1 MINFLI
7 KVIGTRNEREV
18 RKRWK
23 TVERINYFFEQY
35 KNLKDEDIPKKTEE
49 FVNRLADGEDPYH
62 LLPEAFALV
71 KETARRLLGYEYE
84 VTTNPYR
91 WDMVHF
97 DVQLIGGIVLFEG
110 KIAEMKTGEGK
121 TLVAT
126 LPAYLHALIGKAR
139 GKKGDSRF
147 LVNGEPRGAVHIVT
161 VNDYLARRD
170 AQWMAPLYLRLGLSV
185 SAIQSDRNDQIIV
198 FNDEAKTQVIYTNRK
213 LVYQTDITYGTN
225 NEFGFDYL
233 RDHMAF
239 SIDDVVQR
247 VHYYA
252 IVDEADSI
260 LIDEARTPLIISG
273 PVEHS
278 SVEHYY
284 EVKPVVAS
292 MVERQRDIIR
302 KFLDESEKLL
312 KEGDIERA
320 GIRLLQVRRG
330 DPKNKRLF
338 KILQEPGIL
347 RIVDKIELKLIK
359 DKKLREYDKE
369 LYFIVDE
376 KHNVVDITEKGREF
390 IESKYKKDLFKVPD
404 LSIEL
409 EKIERSDLLP
419 NEKFKLR
426 EELYREYAEKTDR
439 IHAIQ
444 QMLKGYMLFERDVN
458 YVVKDNQVIIVDEF
472 TGRMMPG
479 RRWSDGLHEAIE
491 AKEGVKVQE
500 QTQTLATITLQN
512 YFRLYEKLAGMT
524 GTAITEAAEF
534 WDIYKLDVIEI
545 PTNKPVRRID
555 YIDIIF
561 KTKKDKYIAVVDE
574 IERWHKLGRPILVG
588 TTSIEE
594 SELLSRLLKLRGIP
608 HEVLNAKHHE
618 REAKIVVKAGQKYA
632 VTIATNMAGRGTD
645 IKLGEGVLEVY
656 NEKIVKEIIEDLK
669 NRIEKGEVIPGHWKY
684 IIKLG
689 YIPKYDEN
697 DPKTWGYYGLYVI
710 GTNKHEARRI
720 DNQLRGRSG
729 RQGDPGVSKFFL
741 SLEDDLLRLFGS
753 DKVIELNE
761 KLGKYRILRALKIAG
776 EDVVESKT
784 VLKALESAQKR
795 VEMMHF
801 QMRKRL
807 LEYDDV
813 INKQREVVYSLREDI
828 LNGRDLSEI
837 YRGFIE
843 DYLNELIEHYLPK
856 EESKIKWNIK
866 GLVDELSYIFI
877 GDFKELLS
885 LNDRENIRKKALE
898 IIEGIYKQKEESIGT
913 ENMRN
918 MERWVALITLDEL
931 WREHLYA
938 LDQLKEGVYL
948 RAYGNKDPLV
958 EFKKEGYNLFNEF
971 VDRLKKELVMR
982 IFRADIRPVVAP
994 ILVENNKEDS
1004 AAANKKVLKGVKKI
1018 AK

>member
-1 MINFLI
+1 MISEMLSRFL
-7 KVIGTRNEREV
+7 GTRNEREIK
-18 RKRWK
+18 KRWRV
-23 TVERINYFFEQY
+23 VERINYFFESY
-35 KNLKDEDIPKKTEE
+35 KKLRDEEIVQKTEE
-49 FVNRLADGEDPYH
+49 FVDRLADGESVFEI
-62 LLPEAFALV
+62 LPEAFALV

-84 VTTNPYR
+84 ITGNKYK

-126 LPAYLHALIGKAR
+126 LPAYLHALISRAR
-139 GKKGDSRF
+139 GKKGDKRF
-147 LVNGEPRGAVHIVT
+147 LVNGKPVGAVHIVT

-170 AQWMAPLYLRLGLSV
+170 AQWMAPLYLKLGLSV

-198 FNDEAKTQVIYTNRK
+198 FNEEGKTQIIYTNRK
-213 LVYQTDITYGTN
+213 SVYQTDITYGTN

-239 SIDDVVQR
+239 NIEDVVQR
-247 VHYYA
+247 AHYYA
-252 IVDEADSI
+252 IVDEVDSI

-278 SVEHYY
+278 SVEHFY
-284 EVKPVVAS
+284 EVKPFVS
-292 MVERQRDIIR
+292 NMVEKQKEIIR
-302 KFLDESEKLL
+302 KFLDEVEKLL
-312 KEGDIERA
+312 KEDIEKA
-320 GIRLLQVRRG
+320 SIRLLQVRRG

-338 KILQEPGIL
+338 KILQEPGVL
-347 RIVDKIELKLIK
+347 RTVDKIELKLIK
-359 DKKLREYDKE
+359 EKKLREYDKE

-376 KHNVVDITEKGREF
+376 KHNTIDITEKGRDF
-390 IESKYKKDLFKVPD
+390 LESRYRANLFKIPD

-409 EKIERSDLLP
+409 EKIERSDLP
-419 NEKFKLR
+419 VDEKFKLR

-444 QMLKGYMLFERDVN
+444 QMLKGYMLFEKDVN

-534 WDIYKLDVIEI
+534 WDIYKLDVIAI

-555 YIDIIF
+555 YVDIIF
-561 KTKKDKYIAVVDE
+561 KTKKDKYLAVVDE

-594 SELLSRLLKLRGIP
+594 SELLSRLLKLRGIK

-618 REAKIVVKAGQKYA
+618 KEAKIIAKAGQKYA
-632 VTIATNMAGRGTD
+632 VTISTNMAGRGTD
-645 IKLGEGVLEVY
+645 IRLQEGVISQYDSKV
-656 NEKIVKEIIEDLK
+656 VSEIIEDLK
-669 NRIEKGEVIPGHWKY
+669 KKIEKGEVIPGHWKE

-689 YIPKYDEN
+689 YIPEYDEN
-697 DPKTWGYYGLYVI
+697 NSKTWGYYGLYVI

-729 RQGDPGVSKFFL
+729 RQGDPGASKFFL

-761 KLGKYRILRALKIAG
+761 KLGKYKILRALKIAG
-776 EDVVESKT
+776 EDVVESKA
-784 VLKALESAQKR
+784 VLKALEGAQKR

-801 QMRKRL
+801 QIRKRL

-828 LNGRDLSEI
+828 LNGKDLREMYI
-837 YRGFIE
+837 GFFE
-843 DYLNELIEHYLPK
+843 DYLDELIEHYLPK
-856 EESKIKWNIK
+856 EESKIKWNMK
-866 GLVDELSYIFI
+866 GLADELSYIFL
-877 GDFKELLS
+877 GDFKGI
-885 LNDRENIRKKALE
+885 LNLERREDIKNFAMNTIKE
-898 IIEGIYKQKEESIGT
+898 IYAKKEEVVGY

-918 MERWVALITLDEL
+918 MERWIALITLDEY

-958 EFKKEGYNLFNEF
+958 EFKKESYYLFDEF
-971 VDRLKKELVMR
+971 INRLKKELVMR
-982 IFRADIRPVVAP
+982 VLRADIRPVAAP
-994 ILVENNKEDS
+994 TTKQEDS
-1004 AAANKKVLKGVKKI
+1004 ENKKLLKGVKRIKS
-1018 AK
+1018 